1 MLVPSASQ
9 GMLGGPRP
17 APYRTRDS
25 ARRACHRRSLPH
37 RLTSKLNLFGPDDFT
52 EVTAAE
58 TKRLQFRAEF
68 YDLPEAPSSNPLGPI
83 PTLGPDRITM
93 ACGELRLQRTHM
105 S

>member
-1 MLVPSASQ
+1 MPSASQ
-9 GMLGGPRP
+9 GRLHGPSP
-17 APYRTRDS
+17 APYLTRDS
-25 ARRACHRRSLPH
+25 ARRACHRRSLRH
-37 RLTSKLNLFGPDDFT
+37 RLTSKLNLSGPDDFT

-68 YDLPEAPSSNPLGPI
+68 CSLTDAPSSNSLGPI

-93 ACGELRLQRTHM
+93 ARGELRLQRTDM